1 MKRIC
6 FYLAAISLL
15 MLTISCEKQAPEE
28 NTEVQEVPESEM
40 QLMYLKESLL
50 YTDEEGNVS
59 LLRGIALD
67 SADPTNVSISVSGE
81 DEAYEEYAA
90 LFSENTP
97 YSDQSCQFTLL
108 DNLGTAR
115 FYVNDSPED
124 GVVAYAEFDIP
135 SIPQISRM
143 NYVLESAWP
152 ENAASRGKYKRGQA
166 YSLEAWDY
174 VGESEILEYLKG
186 RKEWFVCLRE
196 DKNGNPA
203 LLVAVSEDQL
213 PTEYMGFN
221 TGMCRRVP
229 SMDRAKKIQE
239 LIVADWDVCCYWFN
253 AKVPN
258 GLTSD
263 QRYWIDSG
271 SWSFLFVEYR
281 DTIRLSDGN
290 IKRYD
295 AFWADH
301 KFRYLLFREM
311 K

>member
-6 FYLAAISLL
+6 FYQAAICLL
-15 MLTISCEKQAPEE
+15 MFTISCEKQAPEE

-40 QLMYLKESLL
+40 QLIYLKESLL

-59 LLRGIALD
+59 LLRGVALD
-67 SADPTNVSISVSGE
+67 SSDPTNVSISVSGE

-97 YSDQSCQFTLL
+97 YSDMSCQFTLL

-166 YSLEAWDY
+166 YSLEAWDAVQKKDMLY
-174 VGESEILEYLKG
+174 RFVKG
-186 RKEWFVCLRE
+186 KKEWFVCLQE

-203 LLVAVSEDQL
+203 LLVAVSEEKL
-213 PTEYMGFN
+213 PTGS
-221 TGMCRRVP
+221 V
-229 SMDRAKKIQE
+229 S
-239 LIVADWDVCCYWFN
+239 LSV
-253 AKVPN
+253 
-258 GLTSD
+258 
-263 QRYWIDSG
+263 SG
-271 SWSFLFVEYR
+271 AS
-281 DTIRLSDGN
+281 LSDSL
-290 IKRYD
+290 D
-295 AFWADH
+295 V
-301 KFRYLLFREM
+301 
-311 K
+311 